1 MLSTFEILILGSLP
15 AERLIM
21 RHDGRD
27 EFQALLW
34 GQILLF
40 ALIGASFAF
49 FVAYRSLPTHWAL
62 PELRLVL
69 QTTVTLAAA
78 IIALLAGV
86 RFSVEGRRLDLLL
99 STGFLVASVATFAY
113 SIAPVLG
120 GAPLQRA
127 ESWAGV
133 IGRLLAWTLI
143 AAAPFARGR
152 SRARERAL
160 GNAIV
165 ATCFVL
171 LAAWSLLHAFGSA
184 LPELDPQDSSS
195 PPVLLT
201 ATLATQ
207 ALLHLAA
214 IIGFALRFRS
224 RSEDLDRWLALG
236 ATLMLFAS
244 LYYVF
249 TPLLGSDYV
258 SLGDALRVLAYGV

>member
-34 GQILLF
+34 GQILLSG
-40 ALIGASFAF
+40 LLGPSFAF
-49 FVAYRSLPTHWAL
+49 FVASPSLPTHWAL

-69 QTTVTLAAA
+69 QTSVTLAGA

-99 STGFLVASVATFAY
+99 STGFLVASVAAFAY
-113 SIAPVLG
+113 SSAPVLG

-160 GNAIV
+160 GNAVV

-184 LPELDPQDSSS
+184 LPELDPQDSAS
-195 PPVLLT
+195 PPAAFT
-201 ATLATQ
+201 ATLAAQ
-207 ALLHLAA
+207 ALLHLVA

-224 RSEDLDRWLALG
+224 RPEDLDRWLAPG
-236 ATLMLFAS
+236 ATVRPFAPP
-244 LYYVF
+244 Y
-249 TPLLGSDYV
+249 
-258 SLGDALRVLAYGV
+258 YGVP